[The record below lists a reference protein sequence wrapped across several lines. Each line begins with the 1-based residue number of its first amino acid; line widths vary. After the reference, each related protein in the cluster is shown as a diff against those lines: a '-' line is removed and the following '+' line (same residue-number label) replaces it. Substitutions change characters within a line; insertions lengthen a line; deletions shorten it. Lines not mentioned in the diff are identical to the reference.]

1 MALSDRI
8 SPLCDLLLGAAYAD
22 KQFKDRER
30 QEVREMLV
38 EELGAS
44 LTPDLE
50 AQIDAFEVSG
60 FQLEVS
66 AAEFVEDP
74 EEDRVRLLGL
84 VAALNDVDD
93 EVDFAEDEYLRNLAK
108 ALGLPDT
115 ALAGLTV
122 DVEVEELRTTF
133 EKVRK
138 PPPVPPKKK

>member
-44 LTPDLE
+44 LTSDLE

-60 FQLEVS
+60 FELETC
-66 AAEFVEDP
+66 AAEFADDP

-84 VAALNDVDD
+84 VAAINDVDD
-93 EVDFAEDEYLRNLAK
+93 EVDFAEDEYLRKLAK
-108 ALGLPDT
+108 ALKLPDS
-115 ALAGLTV
+115 ALKGLTV

-138 PPPVPPKKK
+138 PPPLPPKKK